1 MNRFLN
7 YYIKRVEKILWHIET
22 NRDVLGDKK
31 TLDDVQKSLR
41 LLINDYKETM
51 QHK

>member
-1 MNRFLN
+1 MHRLLN
-7 YYIKRVEKILWHIET
+7 SYMKRIENILWHIEV
-22 NRDVLGDKK
+22 NRNVLGDKK

-51 QHK
+51 QNK